1 MKAIQSTLDYYISDF
16 QSILVVY
23 QTYKQDQTYDTPG
36 HDTLEILNM
45 SIKGEKLKENVF
57 DALEEEVRE
66 YITNTECL

>member
-1 MKAIQSTLDYYISDF
+1 
-16 QSILVVY
+16 
-23 QTYKQDQTYDTPG
+23 
-36 HDTLEILNM
+36 M